1 MTLIARMCDSELLK
15 FLLHSTTVA
24 QQTMSL
30 QHIVAEILIRL
41 QNHLTTIIRKMRME
55 EESDKVKKQ
64 IRFIIVPDFIIDD
77 LNIPD
82 GEKLLFGEIASNSL
96 EKGFCW
102 FSNKHL
108 MERFHIGERTASR
121 WVNDLRKKGYITI
134 TIVKRKGSKEIDERQ
149 IRIDTTKPILAEY
162 MGWYSQKRQE
172 GIANNGNNPPV
183 TDGAGNNKGI
193 NNSYLKDV
201 TNVLLSPEEY
211 QSLINEFGKQ
221 KFETCIAEYSKWKMI
236 KHAHPK
242 SDFDS
247 LKKWLAKA
255 PRRYKSKV
263 SSVKESGADE
273 VTDEMLA
280 DLPF

>member
-1 MTLIARMCDSELLK
+1 M
-15 FLLHSTTVA
+15 
-24 QQTMSL
+24 
-30 QHIVAEILIRL
+30 EIDGG
-41 QNHLTTIIRKMRME
+41 NE
-55 EESDKVKKQ
+55 KKQ

-134 TIVKRKGSKEIDERQ
+134 KIVKRKGSEEVDERQ
-149 IRIDTTKPILAEY
+149 IKVDTTKPILAEY
-162 MGWYSQKRQE
+162 MNWYRQKRQQ
-172 GIANNGNNPPV
+172 GIANNGNTPPV
-183 TDGAGNNKGI
+183 KNSAVNNKEL
-193 NNSYLKDV
+193 NNKDVIDLKDIS
-201 TNVLLSPEEY
+201 NVLLSPEEY

-221 KFETCIAEYSKWKMI
+221 KFETGIVDYSNWKRRVN
-236 KHAHPK
+236 AHPK

-247 LKKWLAKA
+247 LKKWLSKPQAK
-255 PRRYKSKV
+255 YKAKV
-263 SSVKESGADE
+263 SSVKENGADE

>member
-1 MTLIARMCDSELLK
+1 MD
-15 FLLHSTTVA
+15 
-24 QQTMSL
+24 Q
-30 QHIVAEILIRL
+30 
-41 QNHLTTIIRKMRME
+41 
-55 EESDKVKKQ
+55 ESDKEKKQ

-77 LNIPD
+77 SDIPD

-134 TIVKRKGSKEIDERQ
+134 NIVKRKNSEEVDERQ
-149 IRIDTTKPILAEY
+149 IKIDTTKPVLVEY
-162 MGWYSQKRQE
+162 MNWYRQKRQQ
-172 GIANNGNNPPV
+172 GIANIGNAPPAKNGAV
-183 TDGAGNNKGI
+183 NNKGL
-193 NNSYLKDV
+193 NNKDVIDLKDI
-201 TNVLLSPEEY
+201 TNVLLSTEEY
-211 QSLINEFGKQ
+211 QSLIDEFGTKR
-221 KFETCIAEYSKWKMI
+221 FETGINAYSNWKLA

-242 SDFDS
+242 SDFES
-247 LKKWLAKA
+247 LKKWLSKA
-255 PRRYKSKV
+255 QNKPKSRV

-280 DLPF
+280 NLPF

>member
-1 MTLIARMCDSELLK
+1 M
-15 FLLHSTTVA
+15 
-24 QQTMSL
+24 
-30 QHIVAEILIRL
+30 EIDGG
-41 QNHLTTIIRKMRME
+41 NE
-55 EESDKVKKQ
+55 KKQ

-77 LNIPD
+77 SNIPD

-108 MERFHIGERTASR
+108 MERFHIGKRTASR

-134 TIVKRKGSKEIDERQ
+134 KIVKREGSEEVDERQ
-149 IRIDTTKPILAEY
+149 IRVDTTKSILAEY
-162 MGWYSQKRQE
+162 MNWYRQKRQQ
-172 GIANNGNNPPV
+172 GIAQKGTPPPAKNGEGNNIGV
-183 TDGAGNNKGI
+183 NNKELI
-193 NNSYLKDV
+193 DLKD
-201 TNVLLSPEEY
+201 TKNVILNQTEY

-221 KFETCIAEYSKWKMI
+221 KFENALVEYSNWKR
-236 KHAHPK
+236 KVNAHPK

-247 LKKWLAKA
+247 LRKWLSKA
-255 PRRYKSKV
+255 LPKYKGNV
-263 SSVKESGADE
+263 SSAIEIGADE

>member
-1 MTLIARMCDSELLK
+1 MVTED
-15 FLLHSTTVA
+15 
-24 QQTMSL
+24 
-30 QHIVAEILIRL
+30 
-41 QNHLTTIIRKMRME
+41 
-55 EESDKVKKQ
+55 DKGKKQ

-121 WVNDLRKKGYITI
+121 WVNDLKKKGYITVE
-134 TIVKRKGSKEIDERQ
+134 IVRKKGSEEIDERQ

-201 TNVLLSPEEY
+201 TN
-211 QSLINEFGKQ
+211 K
-221 KFETCIAEYSKWKMI
+221 C
-236 KHAHPK
+236 
-242 SDFDS
+242 
-247 LKKWLAKA
+247 
-255 PRRYKSKV
+255 
-263 SSVKESGADE
+263 
-273 VTDEMLA
+273 
-280 DLPF
+280 

>member
-1 MTLIARMCDSELLK
+1 M
-15 FLLHSTTVA
+15 
-24 QQTMSL
+24 
-30 QHIVAEILIRL
+30 EIEGG
-41 QNHLTTIIRKMRME
+41 NG
-55 EESDKVKKQ
+55 KKQ

-134 TIVKRKGSKEIDERQ
+134 KIVKRKGSEEVDERQ
-149 IRIDTTKPILAEY
+149 IKVDTTKPILAEY
-162 MGWYSQKRQE
+162 MNWYRQKRQQ
-172 GIANNGNNPPV
+172 GIANNGNTPPV
-183 TDGAGNNKGI
+183 KNGAVNNKELNI
-193 NNSYLKDV
+193 KDVIDLKDIS
-201 TNVLLSPEEY
+201 NVLLSPEEY

-221 KFETCIAEYSKWKMI
+221 KFETGIVDYSNWKRRVN
-236 KHAHPK
+236 AHPK

-247 LKKWLAKA
+247 IKKWLSKVQAKCKA
-255 PRRYKSKV
+255 KV
-263 SSVKESGADE
+263 SSIKESGADE
-273 VTDEMLA
+273 VTEKMLA

>member
-1 MTLIARMCDSELLK
+1 M
-15 FLLHSTTVA
+15 
-24 QQTMSL
+24 
-30 QHIVAEILIRL
+30 EIEGG
-41 QNHLTTIIRKMRME
+41 NE
-55 EESDKVKKQ
+55 KKQ
-64 IRFIIVPDFIIDD
+64 IRFIIVPEFIIDD

-134 TIVKRKGSKEIDERQ
+134 KIVKRKGSEEVDERQ
-149 IRIDTTKPILAEY
+149 IRVDTTKPVLAEY
-162 MGWYSQKRQE
+162 MNWYRQKRQQ
-172 GIANNGNNPPV
+172 GIANIGNAPPANIGTV
-183 TDGAGNNKGI
+183 NNKDL
-193 NNSYLKDV
+193 NNKDV
-201 TNVLLSPEEY
+201 IDLEDITNVYLSQEEY

-221 KFETCIAEYSKWKMI
+221 KLESGIVN
-236 KHAHPK
+236 AHPK

-247 LKKWLAKA
+247 LRKWLNKA
-255 PRRYKSKV
+255 QPKYKAKV
-263 SSVKESGADE
+263 SSVKASGADE

-280 DLPF
+280 NLPF

>member
-1 MTLIARMCDSELLK
+1 M
-15 FLLHSTTVA
+15 
-24 QQTMSL
+24 
-30 QHIVAEILIRL
+30 EIEGG
-41 QNHLTTIIRKMRME
+41 NE
-55 EESDKVKKQ
+55 KKQ
-64 IRFIIVPDFIIDD
+64 IRFIIVPEFIIDD

-134 TIVKRKGSKEIDERQ
+134 KIVKRKGSEEVDERQ
-149 IRIDTTKPILAEY
+149 IRVDTTKPVLAEY
-162 MGWYSQKRQE
+162 MNWYRQKRQQ
-172 GIANNGNNPPV
+172 GIANIGNAPPANIGTV
-183 TDGAGNNKGI
+183 NNKDL
-193 NNSYLKDV
+193 NNKDV
-201 TNVLLSPEEY
+201 IDLEDITNVYLSQEEY

-221 KFETCIAEYSKWKMI
+221 KLESGIVAYSNWKQ
-236 KHAHPK
+236 KVNAHPK

-247 LKKWLAKA
+247 LRKWLNKA
-255 PRRYKSKV
+255 QTKYKAKV
-263 SSVKESGADE
+263 SSVKASGADE

-280 DLPF
+280 NLPF